1 MSEKNF
7 EYDHNNQ
14 QTFDRWRVSDSNVTK
29 LQTIIDNCEKNPF
42 LYKFISA
49 NDAGSTGSHQ
59 SGIYLP
65 HSSWPFYFDSEGIK
79 GKNKDRFVTI
89 NWEADDF
96 ETKSRFIWY
105 GERTRQEYRLTR
117 FGKGFPYLK
126 DEYIG
131 SLMIIVK
138 TGENDFNGWVL
149 DRDDDIENFLSSFGI
164 SHLDKGNV
172 RNLQN
177 EDYGLREKP
186 ITRNQMI
193 EEFIRNLKGES
204 PKGAAISEIT
214 RQFCALSE
222 KRMDADEKL
231 INWVTT
237 EYQIYRL
244 IENKIYQPF
253 IDAGHH
259 SLDEILEFSLSVL
272 NSRKSRAGK
281 SLEYHLAAIFDEQQ
295 IPYSHGEVTEGHS
308 RPDFIFPG
316 ITAYR
321 NNRFDSGHLVFLGS
335 KTTCKDR
342 WRQILAEAER
352 INRKHLFTLQ
362 QGISSNQLG
371 EMEREHVTLVVPR
384 ENLNS
389 FPEPWRSKLMTLGS
403 FIQYVKVTA
412 G

>member
-1 MSEKNF
+1 MMP
-7 EYDHNNQ
+7 
-14 QTFDRWRVSDSNVTK
+14 V
-29 LQTIIDNCEKNPF
+29 L
-42 LYKFISA
+42 
-49 NDAGSTGSHQ
+49 TGSHQ

-149 DRDDDIENFLSSFGI
+149 DRDDDIENFLSGFGI

-193 EEFIRNLKGES
+193 EEFIR
-204 PKGAAISEIT
+204 
-214 RQFCALSE
+214 
-222 KRMDADEKL
+222 
-231 INWVTT
+231 
-237 EYQIYRL
+237 
-244 IENKIYQPF
+244 
-253 IDAGHH
+253 
-259 SLDEILEFSLSVL
+259 
-272 NSRKSRAGK
+272 KS
-281 SLEYHLAAIFDEQQ
+281 
-295 IPYSHGEVTEGHS
+295 
-308 RPDFIFPG
+308 
-316 ITAYR
+316 
-321 NNRFDSGHLVFLGS
+321 
-335 KTTCKDR
+335 
-342 WRQILAEAER
+342 
-352 INRKHLFTLQ
+352 
-362 QGISSNQLG
+362 
-371 EMEREHVTLVVPR
+371 
-384 ENLNS
+384 
-389 FPEPWRSKLMTLGS
+389 
-403 FIQYVKVTA
+403 
-412 G
+412 